1 MIKRFL
7 LVCLIFSMSFAYC
20 FATDSAISSTS
31 DVQVLPERQVL
42 LSVDV
47 SKRSV
52 KASQVSGFK
61 SVLLGLF
68 GDYDTIVTDYTY
80 QSSSGYTTH
89 SIDVSPDYVWICSA
103 GIFAL
108 VLFCVFR
115 IVGKLIEG

>member
-20 FATDSAISSTS
+20 FATDSAISSST

>member
-1 MIKRFL
+1 MIKRFV
-7 LVCLIFSMSFAYC
+7 LVCLIFSMSFVFC
-20 FATDSAISSTS
+20 FATDSAISLPS
-31 DVQVLPERQVL
+31 DAQLLPERQVL

-103 GIFAL
+103 AIFAL

-115 IVGKLIEG
+115 IVGKLIGG